1 MSNTHT
7 RSLHCYLVY
16 IMVRFQRGSIAS
28 SRDGLAD
35 RAAVTMGLAQMST
48 NVKTRPCPRSVD
60 EIAAWPSQAK
70 ILRNLG
76 T

>member
-1 MSNTHT
+1 MSKTHT

-35 RAAVTMGLAQMST
+35 RAVVIMSLAQMST
-48 NVKTRPCPRSVD
+48 NVQISSGLLG
-60 EIAAWPSQAK
+60 ENAAVSSE
-70 ILRNLG
+70 RR
-76 T
+76 